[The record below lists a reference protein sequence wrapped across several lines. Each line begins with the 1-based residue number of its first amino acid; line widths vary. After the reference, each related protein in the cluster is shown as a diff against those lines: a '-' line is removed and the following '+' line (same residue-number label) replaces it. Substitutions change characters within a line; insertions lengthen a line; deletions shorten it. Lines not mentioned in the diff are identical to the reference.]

1 MTTTTAGAP
10 AKPSVGSRI
19 FGQAQKLG
27 KSLMLPVSV
36 LPVAGILLGVGGA
49 FLGGYN
55 QDAIDQGYCTV
66 SNLSTVVDGNVY
78 TTTATFEGDPAACT
92 PAPLTEEQKAAGQP
106 TPAVTGNPV
115 EAGLIAQPLYTF
127 LRILQASGDP
137 IFGALGLIFAL
148 GVALGIAKNDGV
160 AALAATVGFLVM
172 TATLGVVAQAR
183 DIPTKAVLGLQ
194 TLDTGVFGGII
205 VGVIA
210 GALFNRYYRISL
222 PPYLGFFAGKRF
234 VPIVTAFASI
244 ALGIVLGFV
253 WPPIG
258 TFIETTANNTIT
270 QNAPIAVFIYG
281 LVERALLPFGL
292 HHIWNAPFFFTVN
305 VGGWDDCAGILTCF
319 FRGHPESGIFGGGFL
334 VKMFGLCGA
343 ALAIW
348 RTAKPENRARVGS
361 IMMAAALTT
370 FLTGIT
376 EPLEFSFLFVAPL
389 LYVVHAFMYGSAFT
403 VMYLLG
409 GRLGYTFSQGGIDYG
424 LFYANGIKPWLVLV
438 VGPIYFAVYFLVFYG
453 LIRALKMK
461 TPGREDEPEISREDA
476 IEDVAHRFAQQLVLA
491 FGGKSN
497 ITDLDA
503 CITRL
508 RVGVQDINKADQNK
522 LKALGAAG
530 VLLVGNNMQAIF
542 GTRSEN
548 LKTDMEEYLKIA
560 GPEAELSEED
570 VAEVAYHAPGIEPKL
585 RDPEAPQKAR
595 AFIAGL
601 GGHGNI
607 RKVESAA
614 ETRLRVIVNNP
625 ADVDQNALEAAGIQG
640 MLPVGDG
647 VLHLI
652 AGLNADQYAAE
663 MRGQLASAPAVTSA
677 TKTT

>member
-1 MTTTTAGAP
+1 MTTATADAP
-10 AKPSVGSRI
+10 AKPNLWSQF
-19 FGQAQKLG
+19 FGFLQKLG

-55 QDAIDQGYCTV
+55 QSAIDAGYCTV
-66 SNLSTVVDGNVY
+66 GETVVV
-78 TTTATFEGDPAACT
+78 ADPAACAVDGAEGD
-92 PAPLTEEQKAAGQP
+92 PVAAG
-106 TPAVTGNPV
+106 VV
-115 EAGLIAQPLYTF
+115 AQPLYVF
-127 LRILQASGDP
+127 LKILQGSGDP
-137 IFGALGLIFAL
+137 IFASLGLIFAI

-172 TATLGVVAQAR
+172 NGTLGVVAQAR
-183 DIPTKAVLGLQ
+183 GIPTARVLGLE
-194 TLDTGVFGGII
+194 TLDTGVFGGIL
-205 VGVIA
+205 VGIIA
-210 GALFNRYYRISL
+210 GYAFNRFFRIQL

-234 VPIVTAFASI
+234 VPIVTAFSAI
-244 ALGIVLGFV
+244 ALGLALSFI

-258 TFIETTANNTIT
+258 EFIETTANDVIST
-270 QNAPIAVFIYG
+270 NAPVAVFIYG
-281 LVERALLPFGL
+281 LVERSLLPFGL
-292 HHIWNAPFFFTVN
+292 HHIWNAPFFFQVN
-305 VGGWDDCAGILTCF
+305 IGGWSDCNGILTCF

-334 VKMFGLCGA
+334 VKMFGLVGA

-389 LYVVHAFMYGSAFT
+389 LYIVHAFLYGSAFT

-438 VGPIYFAVYFLVFYG
+438 VGPIYFVIYFLVFYG
-453 LIRALKMK
+453 LIRAFKMK
-461 TPGREDEPEISREDA
+461 TPGREEAEVDREEA
-476 IEDVAHRFAQQLVLA
+476 IEDAAHGFAQQLVLA

-497 ITDLDA
+497 IKDLDA

-508 RVGVQDINKADQNK
+508 RVGVNDIGKANQDK

-548 LKTDMEEYLKIA
+548 LKTDIEEYLKIA
-560 GPEAELSEED
+560 GPEAELTEADVSE
-570 VAEVAYHAPGIEPKL
+570 VVYTAPGAAPKL
-585 RDPEAPQKAR
+585 RDPEAPEKA
-595 AFIAGL
+595 AGFIAGL
-601 GGHGNI
+601 GGPDNVV
-607 RKVESAA
+607 KVEAAA
-614 ETRLRVIVNNP
+614 ETRLRVKVKDTSMVEE
-625 ADVDQNALEAAGIQG
+625 DVLKAAGVSG
-640 MLPVGDG
+640 MVQVGDD
-647 VLHLI
+647 VYHLI
-652 AGLNADQYAAE
+652 TGLNADQYAAE
-663 MRGQLASAPAVTSA
+663 MRGQLARVPV
-677 TKTT
+677 